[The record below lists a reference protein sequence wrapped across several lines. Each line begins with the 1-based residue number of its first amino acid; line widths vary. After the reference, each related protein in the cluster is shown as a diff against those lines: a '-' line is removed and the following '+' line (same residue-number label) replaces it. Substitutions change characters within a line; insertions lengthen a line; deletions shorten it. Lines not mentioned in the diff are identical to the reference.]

1 MRKKWTDQYI
11 RRARIVRLV
20 DGDTCVLDC
29 DMGMS
34 ITVRAT
40 VRLMGINTPE
50 VRGPE
55 KVAGHAATQHLAELL
70 VEFKHEGEWDIVVKT
85 YRDKK
90 GKYGRYLAD
99 LVVVDE
105 HGGAVNLNL
114 RMVADGHAVVAR
126 Y

>member
-1 MRKKWTDQYI
+1 MTRDQYI

-20 DGDTCVLDC
+20 DGDTVILDV

-70 VEFKHEGEWDIVVKT
+70 VEFKHEGEWDIVVQT
-85 YRDKK
+85 YKDKK
-90 GKYGRYLAD
+90 GKFGRLLAVLIGD
-99 LVVVDE
+99 D
-105 HGGAVNLNL
+105 GDGNPINLNE
-114 RMVADGHAVVAR
+114 RMVADGHAVVAL

>member
-1 MRKKWTDQYI
+1 MTRDQYI

-20 DGDTCVLDC
+20 DGDTVILDV

-40 VRLMGINTPE
+40 VRLYGINTPE
-50 VRGPE
+50 VRGVE
-55 KVAGHAATQHLAELL
+55 KVAGHAATQHLADLL
-70 VEFKHEGEWDIVVKT
+70 AEFKHEGEWDIVVKT

-99 LVVVDE
+99 LIGED
-105 HGGAVNLNL
+105 GDGDPINLNE
-114 RMVADGHAVVAR
+114 RMVTDGHAVVAL

>member
-1 MRKKWTDQYI
+1 MGSDQYI
-11 RRARIVRLV
+11 RRAKIVRLI

-40 VRLMGINTPE
+40 VRLFKINTPE

-55 KVAGHAATQHLAELL
+55 KVAGHAATQHLADLL
-70 VEFKHEGEWDIVVKT
+70 VEFRHEGEWDIVVQTHK
-85 YRDKK
+85 DKR
-90 GKYGRYLAD
+90 GKFGRYLATLMGVTQDGQPVD
-99 LVVVDE
+99 LNE
-105 HGGAVNLNL
+105 
-114 RMVADGHAVVAR
+114 RMVTDGHAVVAL